1 MNLAHEHVL
10 AFLDDAASVLRSMV
24 GTQLARRIATDERVI
39 SILVRARGDLAGFTW
54 TFSPEVAERV
64 ANHLVPGIA
73 PDPQLCEAAA
83 SELANMLT
91 GRGLQ
96 TLADRGVV
104 CEIEPP
110 EISPG
115 SATGSTYVVD
125 TDVGAVSVTIHT

>member
-1 MNLAHEHVL
+1 MNLAHEHVR

-39 SILVRARGDLAGFTW
+39 SILVRARGALSGFTW

-64 ANHLVPGIA
+64 ATHLVPGTA

-96 TLADRGVV
+96 TLAERGLVL
-104 CEIEPP
+104 EIEPP
-110 EISPG
+110 ELSRGGAPG
-115 SATGSTYVVD
+115 ATYVVD
-125 TDVGAVSVTIHT
+125 TDVGVVSVTIHS